1 MRRASD
7 VRQAQ
12 SGTGSIDPLEPIAQ
26 KICFNAINCFLNARS
41 VETAIGSRTDR
52 SLARRTVGRAEIDI
66 SERECIRIK
75 PPRHSL
81 ELPVAV
87 TKPNNDV
94 VRVQKVSP
102 D

>member
-7 VRQAQ
+7 VRPAQ
-12 SGTGSIDPLEPIAQ
+12 RGTGRIDPREPIAH
-26 KICFNAINCFLNARS
+26 KICFNALNGFLNARS
-41 VETAIGSRTDR
+41 VETAIGSLTDR
-52 SLARRTVGRAEIDI
+52 RLVGRTVGRDQVDV
-66 SERECIRIK
+66 SERERICIK

-94 VRVQKVSP
+94 L
-102 D
+102 